1 MSARPLAQALHRV
14 DIREGPR
21 ADDPDPVR
29 DVLDLVEG
37 MRRKEDGPSVIN
49 GLVQEG
55 ADLALD
61 ERVQASR
68 GLVEDDEVRT
78 AHERLDETELLA
90 ISLGEL
96 TNRTIENDAE
106 PVAKTIPQRLVDR
119 APKSRERIELLATSQ
134 PIRETEVTWQIP
146 HTATGHDTL
155 PPGVVAE
162 DLCAPSARSDET
174 EEQPDRRALACAIRA
189 EEAEDFTRL
198 DPKVEIEEGPH
209 VLSIRL

>member
-1 MSARPLAQALHRV
+1 MSARPLTQALHRV

-37 MRRKEDGPSVIN
+37 VRRKEDGPSVTN

-61 ERVQASR
+61 ERVEASR
-68 GLVEDDEVRT
+68 RFVEDDEVWT

-96 TNRTIENDAE
+96 ANGTIENDAE
-106 PVAKTIPQRLVDR
+106 PVAKPIPQRPVDR
-119 APKSRERIELLATSQ
+119 APKSRKRIELLATSQ
-134 PIRETEVTWQIP
+134 PIREAEVTLQIS
-146 HTATGHDTL
+146 HTATGRYTL
-155 PPGVVAE
+155 SPGVAAE

-174 EEQPDRRALACAIRA
+174 ER
-189 EEAEDFTRL
+189 EA
-198 DPKVEIEEGPH
+198 
-209 VLSIRL
+209 